1 MDTRSDTGRLTSF
14 RLNLLFM
21 LLVFKVNTAICQVN
35 VQAFIGDTV
44 LLPCIYS
51 QGQPVQKNVFWRD
64 KDDSVVLDI
73 IKDRP
78 DLSTQNEKFRQRVVS
93 FPDEFVKGNFSIQL
107 KDVQQA
113 DSSPYE
119 CHIPSEDF
127 QERLVL
133 TVSGKRV
140 EATPGP
146 SGGAAG
152 TPNPLHIL
160 LLCLPL
166 SLSF

>member
-1 MDTRSDTGRLTSF
+1 MDTRSDMGRLTSF
-14 RLNLLFM
+14 RLILLFM

-44 LLPCIYS
+44 LLPCIHS
-51 QGQPVQKNVFWRD
+51 QGQPVRKNVFWRD
-64 KDDSVVLDI
+64 KDDNIVLDI

-78 DLSTQNEKFRQRVVS
+78 NPSTQNEKFRERVVS
-93 FPDEFVKGNFSIQL
+93 FPDEYVKGNFSIQL
-107 KDVQQA
+107 KDVQQS

-152 TPNPLHIL
+152 TANPLHMI

-166 SLSF
+166 SLFF